1 MIISGL
7 GSGKG
12 WEPENEREKKMWRK
26 KNGLEREDCG
36 NREGNK
42 IGEGGG
48 GGTERGGEGAEILS
62 S

>member
-26 KNGLEREDCG
+26 KNGLERE
-36 NREGNK
+36 RIVE
-42 IGEGGG
+42 IGKV
-48 GGTERGGEGAEILS
+48 TR
-62 S
+62 